1 MSEFALEFEFPRTEI
16 VPSEQPHQPRIAK
29 PYLLLWV
36 VVFTH
41 PDAPKM
47 WKPKNGVSARPP
59 RLLGPIDETTR
70 LVLTGAGGPLSVL
83 L

>member
-41 PDAPKM
+41 PDAPKNVEAQM
-47 WKPKNGVSARPP
+47 ESVP
-59 RLLGPIDETTR
+59 
-70 LVLTGAGGPLSVL
+70 VLHVF
-83 L
+83 

>member
-1 MSEFALEFEFPRTEI
+1 VSEFDLGFEFPRTEI

-41 PDAPKM
+41 PDAPKCG
-47 WKPKNGVSARPP
+47 KPNGVSARPP